1 MACRD
6 ETKAAQAV
14 DDVKKSVAAAS
25 KVSFMHLDL
34 ASLTSVR
41 DFVAAFSASKFGFYV
56 TLFRCLANVK
66 PEKVYQHPVYLFSVQ
81 PAYIVLK

>member
-6 ETKAAQAV
+6 NTKAAQAV
-14 DDVKKSVAAAS
+14 DDVKKSVATAS

-34 ASLTSVR
+34 ASLTSVC

-56 TLFRCLANVK
+56 TLFWCFANVK
-66 PEKVYQHPVYLFSVQ
+66 LRKFINILSICFLSNRHTLY
-81 PAYIVLK
+81 